1 MDGEIFPDA
10 LADLIE
16 ADSTVRIVDVRRQP
30 DYHAGHIPGS
40 ECIPLPS
47 LPDHIESLDG
57 AERVVTVCPH
67 GDASVKAARL
77 IAAYEGIDAE
87 TPVESL
93 AGGLA
98 AWEGDLVE
106 TSEPAAESE
115 DVTDAPF

>member
-1 MDGEIFPDA
+1 MDGEISPDA

-16 ADSTVRIVDVRRQP
+16 EDSPVRIVDVRRQA
-30 DYHAGHIPGS
+30 DYRGGHIPGS

-47 LPDHIESLDG
+47 LPDQIESLDG

-77 IAAYEGIDAE
+77 IAAYEGIDAD

-98 AWEGDLVE
+98 AWDGELVE
-106 TSEPAAESE
+106 APQHTGEPDE
-115 DVTDAPF
+115 TPDAPF

>member
-1 MDGEIFPDA
+1 MDGEISPDE
-10 LADLIE
+10 LADLRAE
-16 ADSTVRIVDVRRQP
+16 DAAVRIVDVRRQHN
-30 DYHAGHIPGS
+30 YRAGHIPGS

-47 LPDHIESLDG
+47 LPDQIEALDG

-77 IAAYEGIDAE
+77 IAAYEGIDAD

-98 AWEGDLVE
+98 AWEGALVE
-106 TSEPAAESE
+106 GAEPASEPGDAP
-115 DVTDAPF
+115 DAPF